1 MATQL
6 ANMSKAIPLARKAEK
21 RQVKLK
27 LCIQGPSGSGK
38 TKGALYLATN
48 LWPEAKI
55 LVVDSENESASLYAD
70 DFDFDTIPLDPPFES
85 SRYEACIDYAVEHKY
100 DVLIIDSVTHQWD
113 GEGGILRRKEE
124 MDRRP
129 NANSWAN
136 WAAFTPE
143 HTHFIESIKQS
154 PIHIIATLRSKQ
166 EYSAD
171 KNDKGKT
178 KIAKMGMA
186 PIQREG
192 FDYEFT
198 IVFDVQMD
206 HKAEISKNRTGLF
219 EGKIVDLSDKKVA
232 EKLRTW
238 LDSGKP
244 IVVPAP
250 QPTLEEVRTKQTPA
264 PVTPIAPAQAAAVP
278 ATAKVEGWKLDG
290 ERLHCFVYGVQKRQ
304 DKKGKDFIAVKHNG
318 TIHGKDMMFCF
329 TNVLFDALME
339 AKDRRCVFVIAG
351 GDFTSILDV
360 VSMDGIEFRDGKV
373 YEAPE
378 PAAELPFQAT
388 DEDIPF

>member
-6 ANMSKAIPLARKAEK
+6 ATMSKAIPLARKAEK

-27 LCIQGPSGSGK
+27 LGIQGPSGSGK
-38 TKGALYLATN
+38 TWGALALAKN
-48 LWPEAKI
+48 LWPDAKV
-55 LVVDSENESASLYAD
+55 LVLDTENESASLYAD
-70 DFDFDTIPLDPPFES
+70 NFEFDTIPLDPPFES

-113 GEGGILRRKEE
+113 GDGGILRRKEE

-143 HTHFIESIKQS
+143 HTTFVESIKQA
-154 PIHIIATLRSKQ
+154 PIHIIATMRTKQ

-178 KIAKMGMA
+178 KIVKMGMA

-219 EGKIVDLSDKKVA
+219 EGKAVNLADKKVA
-232 EKLRTW
+232 DQLRAW

-244 IVVPAP
+244 IVVPSP
-250 QPTLEEVRTKQTPA
+250 QPTLEQVRTNPA
-264 PVTPIAPAQAAAVP
+264 PVTPVPHTPAPAAA
-278 ATAKVEGWKLDG
+278 AKVEAWSLNGDKLV
-290 ERLHCFVYGVQKRQ
+290 CYVYGVQKRK
-304 DKKGKDFIAVKHNG
+304 DKNGKDFIAIKHNG
-318 TIHGKDMMFCF
+318 KVNDKDMAFCF
-329 TNVLFDALME
+329 TPALFDALAE
-339 AKDRRCVFVIAG
+339 AKDRTCMFLLEPGKFVTIIDLMA
-351 GDFTSILDV
+351 
-360 VSMDGIEFRDGKV
+360 MDGIEFRDGKV

-378 PAAELPFQAT
+378 LSAELPFQAT
-388 DEDIPF
+388 DDDLPF

>member
-27 LCIQGPSGSGK
+27 LGIQGPSGSGK
-38 TKGALYLATN
+38 TWGALGLAKN
-48 LWPEAKI
+48 LWPDAKV
-55 LVVDSENESASLYAD
+55 LVLDTENESASLYAD
-70 DFDFDTIPLDPPFES
+70 SFDFDTIPLDPPFES
-85 SRYEACIDYAVEHKY
+85 SRYQACIDYAVENKY

-143 HTHFIESIKQS
+143 HTAFVESIKQA
-154 PIHIIATLRSKQ
+154 PIHIIATMRTKQ

-178 KIAKMGMA
+178 KITKMGMA

-219 EGKIVDLSDKKVA
+219 EGKPVDLADKKVA
-232 EKLRTW
+232 DKLRAW
-238 LDSGKP
+238 LDRGKAIEVP
-244 IVVPAP
+244 AAPAP
-250 QPTLEEVRTKQTPA
+250 QA
-264 PVTPIAPAQAAAVP
+264 AAGPVPVKTNGHAPAQPVA
-278 ATAKVEGWKLDG
+278 AKVNEWALTGD
-290 ERLHCFVYGVQKRQ
+290 RLACFVYGVQKRKT
-304 DKKGKDFIAVKHNG
+304 KKDADFIAVKHNG
-318 TIHGKDMMFCF
+318 QVNGKDVAFCF
-329 TNVLFDALME
+329 EAKLFDALAE
-339 AKDRRCVFVIAG
+339 CLNRNCVFVIAG

-360 VSMDGIEFRDGKV
+360 FSIDGIEFRDGKV
-373 YEAPE
+373 YDAP
-378 PAAELPFQAT
+378 AGLPFEAS